1 MRFLQT
7 EWHRHERDRN
17 AWEIERQEMKARIA
31 SLEGAGRRADAHQ
44 KSLGKYVK
52 MLEGALQK
60 ERKKSKAGAIEPEAV
75 KDKKE
80 NHITKSKEHP
90 KRESS
95 RNYSSLLLIRFA
107 SSREAAQLIPRSQG
121 GRRGQGGG
129 RA

>member
-60 ERKKSKAGAIEPEAV
+60 ERKRSKVGGAEPEAV
-75 KDKKE
+75 KDEKE
-80 NHITKSKEHP
+80 NHITKRKEHP
-90 KRESS
+90 KRES
-95 RNYSSLLLIRFA
+95 YGKCFGLLLICST

-121 GRRGQGGG
+121 GRRGQRGS

>member
-31 SLEGAGRRADAHQ
+31 SLEGAGRRADARQ

-60 ERKKSKAGAIEPEAV
+60 ERKKSKAGASEPEAV
-75 KDKKE
+75 KDEKE
-80 NHITKSKEHP
+80 NHISKTKEHP
-90 KRESS
+90 KREFCLK
-95 RNYSSLLLIRFA
+95 RCGCLLIHFI
-107 SSREAAQLIPRSQG
+107 SS
-121 GRRGQGGG
+121 
-129 RA
+129 